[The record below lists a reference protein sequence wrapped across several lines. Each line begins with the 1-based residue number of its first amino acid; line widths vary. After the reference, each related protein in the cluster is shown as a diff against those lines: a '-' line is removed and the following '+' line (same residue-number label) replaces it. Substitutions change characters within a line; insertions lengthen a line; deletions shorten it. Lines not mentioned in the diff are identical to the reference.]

1 MKKLVGFSA
10 LGLVAVTGGTMVVAN
25 AAAASAV
32 PPKTATGTLMRARH
46 GQLLHRGS
54 VVPAA
59 DLGVRVFAN
68 STRGFALATTGAGE
82 TYPATTINAGGTWRV
97 NGPVFHIPAA
107 DAPQVVTQVGMTN
120 GRTYFA
126 WGGPFGGNVVN
137 VTSDGGKRW
146 YQTFL
151 GGAVLSVVSDG
162 PHKLIAVAEVTTG
175 AVGSPVAATWLYVS
189 RDGGRHWRYTTGVNG
204 S

>member
-1 MKKLVGFSA
+1 M
-10 LGLVAVTGGTMVVAN
+10 
-25 AAAASAV
+25 
-32 PPKTATGTLMRARH
+32 
-46 GQLLHRGS
+46 
-54 VVPAA
+54 
-59 DLGVRVFAN
+59 FAN
-68 STRGFALATTGAGE
+68 NTRGFALATTRAGE
-82 TYPATTINAGGTWRV
+82 TYPAVTTNAGHTWRV
-97 NGPVFHIPAA
+97 NGPMIHIPAA
-107 DAPQVVTQVGMTN
+107 DAATGRRRRSGLTN

-162 PHKLIAVAEVTTG
+162 PHKLIAVAEGSTG
-175 AVGSPVAATWLYVS
+175 GVGSSMAATWLYVS
-189 RDGGRHWRYTTGVNG
+189 GDGGRHWRYTTGVNG

>member
-1 MKKLVGFSA
+1 MKRLVGWSA
-10 LGLVAVTGGTMVVAN
+10 LGLVAVTGGTTFLAN
-25 AAAASAV
+25 AAAASGA
-32 PPKTATGTLMRARH
+32 PPKIVSGRLMRPRH
-46 GQLLHRGS
+46 GQLLNRGS

-68 STRGFALATTGAGE
+68 NTRGFALATTKAGE
-82 TYPATTINAGGTWRV
+82 TYPAVTVNGGTTWRV
-97 NGPVFHIPAA
+97 NGPVFHVPAA
-107 DAPQVVTQVGMTN
+107 DAPQVVTQLGMAN
-120 GRTYFA
+120 GRTYYA

-151 GGAVLSVVSDG
+151 GGLVLSVVSAG
-162 PHKLIAVAEVTTG
+162 PHKLIAVAESG
-175 AVGSPVAATWLYVS
+175 NSGSGAATWLYVS
-189 RDGGRHWRYTTGVNG
+189 RDGGRHWRYTTAV